1 MTFARKSAPQQRI
14 VDGEPA
20 RRAGVIHSD
29 QQITGLPVVR
39 EIVGEGADRLPELV
53 RVFHGDGHLDAVG
66 FVIRHQLEQ
75 PFGGQHLPIRL
86 SREPIGQATPAP
98 AASGVSR
105 PMIAAGRE
113 RCYPIARAADR
124 LTGRHGDGSVTL
136 PDHLERAPPGLAG
149 PPLKVLRFFPFG
161 DVAAAP
167 YLSVTFDQPMIPA
180 ASRADVAPEQAPVKL
195 TPAIPGRWRWLG
207 ADTLLFEAGEDH
219 ARHLPMATLYGAAI
233 AAGTTSA
240 SGAVLRESVQ
250 WSFRTPA
257 PTLRKHPLYR
267 RRSYGPLPVLFA
279 AFDQRIDP
287 SAVLG
292 HVRLLVEDVG
302 SAHAVR
308 LATAAE
314 IAADAKVQRLV
325 DATPP
330 GHWLAVIPCEP
341 LPTIYSLTLTFVPGT
356 PSAEGP
362 LVTTRS
368 QGFRFGIRG
377 PLALSS
383 HRSADCAPGDDWTLI
398 FTNHVDA
405 AAFDPASIAIE
416 PELDRAKVTLF
427 RHTDPL
433 DSWTGLKI
441 SGNRRPQTGYRVTVR
456 AGLKDVFGQTLPE
469 DMTAY
474 FQVGGLPPSLAAP
487 WGEITVLDPA
497 NEPAVA
503 IETVNLDAVQV
514 WAFRVEPSQFPDYL
528 RWRSTVLDGN
538 GLADPPDDPPGVP
551 VLGDVRRIEEPG
563 DTPTETVIDLGGVLG
578 GAPGHLILEVRAADP
593 RKWQARPA
601 ATWIQ
606 ATRLGIVG
614 LSDRGRMLVWIS
626 RLADGA
632 ARSGA
637 GVELLQHE
645 TRAVTDAAGV
655 ARLPAPAAGTLGL
668 VVARDREDSALLPVE
683 SHAPGSGDGSEVRIF
698 AFSDRHRYRPGQ
710 TVFVKGW
717 VRRLG
722 GGPAGDVGLLDNAA
736 ARRIEYRVRRHY
748 EGRPPAAAGSA
759 GLGPL
764 GGFHFQFKVPED
776 LEPGRA
782 VIVLSLAGRMR
793 DAADAGHGHPILV
806 RERVGRRRLDVDT
819 PPNREPDPS
828 WRETVLAVAAVGA
841 PRAGADPRPA
851 LRLVADR
858 DRYLPGQCAEITVE
872 TPFACA
878 EGMLTLCRDG
888 IISGERFTMDTPAHV
903 LRVPIEERYVPN
915 LHLRVDLIGSA
926 PGGPVHCS
934 AMLNLPVAP
943 VGRTLRVTVTPS
955 PEAVR
960 PGAAGAIEL
969 TVRDAAGAPVADA
982 ELAVMAVAAEETA
995 PGDDTL
1001 PDPVAAFY
1009 CERDAGVRAAH
1020 SREHLLPPGPRQ
1032 PAEEANAGR
1041 GGARADPEADE
1052 SGAVD
1057 AGAYDQALFP
1067 ARADAPHGRVPVA
1080 LYVPEVRTGADGRAT
1095 VSFTA
1100 PASEGCYRLI
1110 AVAAAGE
1117 RLFGAGEASC
1127 TVGPPLTVRAVAPPF
1142 LTLGDRAELT
1152 AALRNRTAAAMTV
1165 RLAASAA
1172 NAELTTAAGEAAAGC
1187 TVTVPAR
1194 GQVEACYLA
1203 APTGGGD
1210 ARIRFTATA
1219 DERAGES
1226 AETTI
1231 TIPVRNAAS
1240 DAFVLHG
1247 SIAAGDSAQYRLRLP
1262 KAAAAGSLEASLAN
1276 TAFQALTDAFLAVWR
1291 CSHSGPE
1298 PIASRVLAAVAVGG
1312 VLEPFAGL
1320 PAPQAIAAT
1329 LQQDL
1334 QALHRQPVRDR
1345 RTTGAPDGCEP
1356 ALFCRVHTAHALA
1369 RASRCGHAAPTLV
1382 SPTHLRDVK
1391 HEAARLVSDSVACRS
1406 LEAYALYV
1414 RTLLGDPDPAAAAW
1428 LFDVGVKHLTLEAVG
1443 WLLFALA
1450 GDSGQAGTAQ
1460 EIIRL
1465 LGDRRAAAA
1474 GAAAIDSRYRCALH
1488 HAESRTDAVL
1498 LEALIAAEAPG
1509 GLIAEQAQRLLA
1521 HRVDGRWAA
1530 PQENVWAL
1538 LALRRY
1544 FGAEDIPPPAV
1555 DAQVRIGDRAAG
1567 GGALRGGAV
1576 GATRIEA
1583 PLADLRAALTDDGEV
1598 PVVVRNAGEAA
1609 LHYRLG
1615 LNCAPTDPLTGPAEE
1630 GIAVVRN
1637 YEPVDADDDVRRG
1650 RDGGWLV
1657 RAGSRVRV
1665 RLTLTA
1671 SDRLVHVV
1679 LIDPLPAGLE
1689 PLGLAPL
1696 YRGEHAPGW
1705 WKAPWFEHRSLCEE
1719 HAEATASVL
1728 PAGVHEYRY
1737 LARAATRGAY
1747 VAPPAT
1753 AEQRYAP
1760 QTFGHS
1766 AADRVVVA

>member
-1 MTFARKSAPQQRI
+1 MTLS
-14 VDGEPA
+14 DDLEP
-20 RRAGVIHSD
+20 
-29 QQITGLPVVR
+29 L
-39 EIVGEGADRLPELV
+39 
-53 RVFHGDGHLDAVG
+53 
-66 FVIRHQLEQ
+66 
-75 PFGGQHLPIRL
+75 
-86 SREPIGQATPAP
+86 
-98 AASGVSR
+98 
-105 PMIAAGRE
+105 
-113 RCYPIARAADR
+113 
-124 LTGRHGDGSVTL
+124 
-136 PDHLERAPPGLAG
+136 PPGLPAG

-161 DVAAAP
+161 EVAAAP
-167 YLSVTFDQPMIPA
+167 YVSVTFDQPMIPA
-180 ASRADVAPEQAPVKL
+180 ASRADLAPDQAPAKL

-207 ADTLLFEAGEDH
+207 TDTLLFEAGTDH
-219 ARHLPMATLYGAAI
+219 ARHLPMATLYSVAV
-233 AAGTTSA
+233 AAGATSA
-240 SGAVLRESVQ
+240 SGAVLRETVL

-267 RRSYGPLPVLFA
+267 RRSYGPRPVLFT

-287 SAVLG
+287 NAVLS
-292 HVRLLVEDVG
+292 HVRLLADEVG
-302 SAHAVR
+302 IAHSVR

-314 IAADAKVQRLV
+314 IAADAKVQRLA

-341 LPTIYSLTLTFVPGT
+341 LPTVFSLSLTFVQGT
-356 PSAEGP
+356 PSAEGV

-368 QGFRFGIRG
+368 QGFRFGVRG
-377 PLALSS
+377 PLALSGHQS
-383 HRSADCAPGDDWTLI
+383 HDRVPGDDWTLT
-398 FTNHVDA
+398 FTNHLDA
-405 AAFDPASIAIE
+405 GAFDPSLIAIE
-416 PELDRAKVTLF
+416 PELDQAKVTLF
-427 RHTDPL
+427 RHTDSL
-433 DSWTGLKI
+433 SSWTGLKI

-456 AGLKDVFGQTLPE
+456 AGLQDVLGQTLAE
-469 DMTAY
+469 DVTAN
-474 FQVGGLPPSLAAP
+474 FQVGGPPTPCLDAP
-487 WGEITVLDPA
+487 WGETTVLDPA
-497 NEPAVA
+497 GEPAVA

-514 WAFRVEPSQFPDYL
+514 WAFRVEPSQFPEYL
-528 RWRSTVLDGN
+528 RWRSTVLDGR
-538 GLADPPDDPPGVP
+538 GRLADPPDDPPGVP
-551 VLGDVRRIEEPG
+551 VLGDVRRIAEPG
-563 DTPTETVIDLGGVLG
+563 ETPTETVIGLGGVLG
-578 GAPGHLILEVRAADP
+578 GAPGHLILEVRAADQGS
-593 RKWQARPA
+593 WQARPA

-606 ATRLGIVG
+606 ATRLGILA
-614 LSDRGRMLVWIS
+614 LSDRNRMLVWIS

-632 ARSGA
+632 ARRGVN
-637 GVELLQHE
+637 VELLGRDR
-645 TRAVTDAAGV
+645 RAVSDAAGV
-655 ARLPAPAAGTLGL
+655 AHVPAPAAALGL
-668 VVARDREDSALLPVE
+668 VVARDGEDSALLPIE
-683 SHAPGSGDGSEVRIF
+683 SQQPGGGDGSEVRIF
-698 AFSDRHRYRPGQ
+698 AFSDRQRYRPGE
-710 TVFVKGW
+710 TVCVNGW

-722 GGPAGDVGLLDNAA
+722 GGPAGDVGLLGGATA
-736 ARRIEYRVRRHY
+736 GRIEYQVRSESHD
-748 EGRPPAAAGSA
+748 EWPPPAAAGSA
-759 GLGPL
+759 RLGPR

-782 VIVLSLAGRMR
+782 VITLSLPGGMR
-793 DAADAGHGHPILV
+793 DAAGACHGYPILV
-806 RERVGRRRLDVDT
+806 REHAPRRRLELDT
-819 PPNREPDPS
+819 PSFVEEPDRS
-828 WRETVLAVAAVGA
+828 LRETVLAVAAVGA
-841 PRAGADPRPA
+841 PPADPSEPRPA
-851 LRLVADR
+851 LRLAADR
-858 DRYLPGQCAEITVE
+858 DRYLPGQRAVITVE
-872 TPFACA
+872 APFAPA

-888 IISGERFTMDTPAHV
+888 IISGDRFTLDAPAHV
-903 LRVPIEERYVPN
+903 LHVPIEERYVPN
-915 LHLRVDLIGSA
+915 VHVRVDLIGSA
-926 PGGPVHCS
+926 PGADGAGRFRDAPPRPIHCS
-934 AMLNLPVAP
+934 AMLNLPVEP
-943 VGRTLRVTVTPS
+943 IGRTLRVTAAPS
-955 PEAVR
+955 QVAVP

-969 TVRDAAGAPVADA
+969 TVRDADGAPVADA

-1009 CERDAGVRAAH
+1009 CERSAGVHAVH
-1020 SREHLLPPGPRQ
+1020 SRDHLPSEPLQ
-1032 PAEEANAGR
+1032 PDEEASAGL
-1041 GGARADPEADE
+1041 GYAPADPETD
-1052 SGAVD
+1052 GLD
-1057 AGAYDQALFP
+1057 AALDYDRSLFP
-1067 ARADAPHGRVPVA
+1067 AHADAPHDRDPVA
-1080 LYVPEVRTGADGRAT
+1080 LYAPEVRTGADGRAT

-1100 PASEGCYRLI
+1100 PASDGCYRVV
-1110 AVAAAGE
+1110 AVAAGE

-1127 TVGPPLTVRAVAPPF
+1127 TVGPPLTVRAAAPPF
-1142 LTLGDRAELT
+1142 LTVGDRAELT

-1172 NAELTTAAGEAAAGC
+1172 NAELTTAADEPAAGC
-1187 TVTVPAR
+1187 TVTVPA
-1194 GQVEACYLA
+1194 GGHVEVRYLA
-1203 APTGGGD
+1203 APAGGGD
-1210 ARIRFTATA
+1210 ARIRITATA
-1219 DERAGES
+1219 EGRAGES
-1226 AETTI
+1226 AETTLA
-1231 TIPVRNAAS
+1231 IPVRNAVS

-1247 SIAAGDSAQYRLRLP
+1247 SIAAGGSAQHRLRLP
-1262 KAAAAGSLEASLAN
+1262 KAAAAGSLEVSLAN

-1312 VLEPFAGL
+1312 VLEPFARL

-1334 QALHRQPVRDR
+1334 QALRRQPVRDR

-1356 ALFCRVHTAHALA
+1356 ALFCRVHAAHALA
-1369 RASRCGHAAPTLV
+1369 RASRCGHVAPELTIV
-1382 SPTHLRDVK
+1382 PPTHLRDVK
-1391 HEAARLVSDSVACRS
+1391 HEAARLVSDSVACQA

-1428 LFDVGVKHLTLEAVG
+1428 LFDAGVEHLTLEAVG

-1450 GDSGQAGTAQ
+1450 GDSGAAGTVR
-1460 EIIRL
+1460 EIIRF
-1465 LGDRRAAAA
+1465 LGDRTAAAA
-1474 GAAAIDSRYRCALH
+1474 SAAATDSRYRCALH
-1488 HAESRTDAVL
+1488 HAEGRTDAVL
-1498 LEALIAAEAPG
+1498 LEALIAAEAPS

-1544 FGAEDIPPPAV
+1544 FGAEDIPPAAV
-1555 DAQVRIGDRAAG
+1555 DAQVWIGDRAAG
-1567 GGALRGGAV
+1567 GGALRGGEA

-1583 PLADLRAALTDDGEV
+1583 PLADLRAARTDDGEV
-1598 PVVVRNAGEAA
+1598 PVAVRNAGEGA

-1615 LNCAPTDPLTGPAEE
+1615 LCCTPADPLTGPAEE

-1650 RDGGWLV
+1650 RDGGWRI

-1689 PLGLAPL
+1689 PLGFAPL

-1737 LARAATRGAY
+1737 LARAATPGAY

-1760 QTFGHS
+1760 QTCGHS

>member
-1 MTFARKSAPQQRI
+1 MT
-14 VDGEPA
+14 
-20 RRAGVIHSD
+20 
-29 QQITGLPVVR
+29 
-39 EIVGEGADRLPELV
+39 
-53 RVFHGDGHLDAVG
+53 
-66 FVIRHQLEQ
+66 
-75 PFGGQHLPIRL
+75 L
-86 SREPIGQATPAP
+86 SH
-98 AASGVSR
+98 
-105 PMIAAGRE
+105 
-113 RCYPIARAADR
+113 D
-124 LTGRHGDGSVTL
+124 
-136 PDHLERAPPGLAG
+136 LERAPPGLPAG

-161 DVAAAP
+161 EVAAAP

-207 ADTLLFEAGEDH
+207 TDTLLFEAGEDH
-219 ARHLPMATLYGAAI
+219 ACHLPMATLYGAAI

-240 SGAVLRESVQ
+240 SGAVLRDSVQ

-287 SAVLG
+287 IAVLG

-341 LPTIYSLTLTFVPGT
+341 LPTVFSLSLTFVQGT
-356 PSAEGP
+356 PSAEGE
-362 LVTTRS
+362 LVATRS

-383 HRSADCAPGDDWTLI
+383 LRSADCAPDDDWTLI
-398 FTNHVDA
+398 FTNHLDA
-405 AAFDPASIAIE
+405 AAFDPASISIE
-416 PELDRAKVTLF
+416 PELDQAKVTLF
-427 RHTDPL
+427 RHTDAL

-456 AGLKDVFGQTLPE
+456 AGLQDVFGQTLPE
-469 DMTAY
+469 DTTAY

-503 IETVNLDAVQV
+503 IETVNLHAVQV

-528 RWRSTVLDGN
+528 RWRSTVLDGR
-538 GLADPPDDPPGVP
+538 GRLADPPDDPPGVP
-551 VLGDVRRIEEPG
+551 VMGDVRRIAEPG

-578 GAPGHLILEVRAADP
+578 GAPGHLILEVRAADR

-606 ATRLGIVG
+606 ATHLGIVG
-614 LSDRGRMLVWIS
+614 ISDRDRLLVWIS

-637 GVELLQHE
+637 GVELLGHDQ
-645 TRAVTDAAGV
+645 RAVSDATGV
-655 ARLPAPAAGTLGL
+655 AYVPAPAAGTLGL
-668 VVARDREDSALLPVE
+668 AVARDGEDSALLPVE
-683 SHAPGSGDGSEVRIF
+683 PRPPGGGDGSEVRIF
-698 AFSDRHRYRPGQ
+698 AFSDRQRYRPGQ
-710 TVFVKGW
+710 TVLVKGW

-722 GGPAGDVGLLDNAA
+722 GGPAGGVGLLDGAT
-736 ARRIEYRVRRHY
+736 ARRIEYQVRSDSHD
-748 EGRPPAAAGSA
+748 EWPPPAAAGSA
-759 GLGPL
+759 GIGPL

-782 VIVLSLAGRMR
+782 VITLSLPGGMR
-793 DAADAGHGHPILV
+793 DAAGACHGYPILV
-806 RERVGRRRLDVDT
+806 REHAPRRRLELDT
-819 PPNREPDPS
+819 PSFIEEPDRS
-828 WRETVLAVAAVGA
+828 LRETVLAVAAVGD
-841 PRAGADPRPA
+841 PPADPSEPRPA
-851 LRLVADR
+851 LRLAADR
-858 DRYLPGQCAEITVE
+858 DRYLPGQRAVITVE
-872 TPFACA
+872 APFAPA

-888 IISGERFTMDTPAHV
+888 IISGDRFTLDAPAHV
-903 LRVPIEERYVPN
+903 LHVPIEERYVPN
-915 LHLRVDLIGSA
+915 VYVRVDLIGSA
-926 PGGPVHCS
+926 PGADGAGRLRDAPPRPIHCS
-934 AMLNLPVAP
+934 AMLNLPVES
-943 VGRTLRVTVTPS
+943 VGRTLRVTAAPS
-955 PEAVR
+955 QVAVP

-982 ELAVMAVAAEETA
+982 DLAVMAVAAEETA

-1009 CERDAGVRAAH
+1009 CERSAGVHAVH
-1020 SREHLLPPGPRQ
+1020 SRERLQ
-1032 PAEEANAGR
+1032 PEESLQHKEASAGL
-1041 GGARADPEADE
+1041 GYAPADPETDGLD
-1052 SGAVD
+1052 GALD
-1057 AGAYDQALFP
+1057 YDRSLFP
-1067 ARADAPHGRVPVA
+1067 ARADAPHDRVPVA
-1080 LYVPEVRTGADGRAT
+1080 LYAPEVRTGADGRAT

-1100 PASEGCYRLI
+1100 PASDGCYRVV
-1110 AVAAAGE
+1110 AVAAGE

-1127 TVGPPLTVRAVAPPF
+1127 TVGPPLTVRAGAPPF
-1142 LTLGDRAELT
+1142 LTVGDRAELT

-1172 NAELTTAAGEAAAGC
+1172 NAELTTAADEPAAGC
-1187 TVTVPAR
+1187 TVTVPA
-1194 GQVEACYLA
+1194 GGHVEVRYLA
-1203 APTGGGD
+1203 APAGGGD
-1210 ARIRFTATA
+1210 ARIRFAATA
-1219 DERAGES
+1219 DGRAGES
-1226 AETTI
+1226 AETTLA
-1231 TIPVRNAAS
+1231 IPVRNAAS

-1247 SIAAGDSAQYRLRLP
+1247 SIAAGGSAQHRLCLP
-1262 KAAAAGSLEASLAN
+1262 KAAAAGSLEVSLAN

-1298 PIASRVLAAVAVGG
+1298 TIASRVLAAVAVGD

-1329 LQQDL
+1329 MQQDL
-1334 QALHRQPVRDR
+1334 QALRRQPVRDR

-1356 ALFCRVHTAHALA
+1356 ALFRRVHAAHALA
-1369 RASRCGHAAPTLV
+1369 RASRYGHAAPELTLV
-1382 SPTHLRDVK
+1382 HPAHLLDFK
-1391 HEAARLVSDSVACRS
+1391 HEAARLVSDSVACQA

-1428 LFDVGVKHLTLEAVG
+1428 LFDAGVKHLTLEAVG

-1450 GDSGQAGTAQ
+1450 GDSGAAGTVR
-1460 EIIRL
+1460 EIIRF
-1465 LGDRRAAAA
+1465 LGDRTAAAA
-1474 GAAAIDSRYRCALH
+1474 SAAATDSRYRCALH
-1488 HAESRTDAVL
+1488 HAEGRTDAVL
-1498 LEALIAAEAPG
+1498 LEALIAAEAPS

-1544 FGAEDIPPPAV
+1544 FGAEDIPPAAV
-1555 DAQVRIGDRAAG
+1555 DAQVWIGDRAAG
-1567 GGALRGGAV
+1567 GGALRGGAA

-1583 PLADLRAALTDDGEV
+1583 PMADLRAAQTDDGEV
-1598 PVVVRNAGEAA
+1598 PVAVRNAGKGAF
-1609 LHYRLG
+1609 HYRLG
-1615 LNCAPTDPLTGPAEE
+1615 LRCTPADPLTGPAEE

-1637 YEPVDADDDVRRG
+1637 YEPVDADDDVRRA
-1650 RDGGWLV
+1650 RDGGWRV

-1719 HAEATASVL
+1719 HAGATASVL

-1737 LARAATRGAY
+1737 LAQAATPGAY

-1766 AADRVVVA
+1766 AADRVVVV

>member
-1 MTFARKSAPQQRI
+1 M
-14 VDGEPA
+14 
-20 RRAGVIHSD
+20 
-29 QQITGLPVVR
+29 
-39 EIVGEGADRLPELV
+39 
-53 RVFHGDGHLDAVG
+53 
-66 FVIRHQLEQ
+66 
-75 PFGGQHLPIRL
+75 
-86 SREPIGQATPAP
+86 
-98 AASGVSR
+98 
-105 PMIAAGRE
+105 
-113 RCYPIARAADR
+113 
-124 LTGRHGDGSVTL
+124 TL
-136 PDHLERAPPGLAG
+136 PHDLERAPPGRAG

-161 DVAAAP
+161 EVASAP

-195 TPAIPGRWRWLG
+195 TPGIPGRWRWLG
-207 ADTLLFEAGEDH
+207 TDTLLFEAGEDH
-219 ARHLPMATLYGAAI
+219 ACHLPMATLYGAAI

-240 SGAVLRESVQ
+240 SGAVLRDSVQ

-287 SAVLG
+287 NAVLS

-308 LATAAE
+308 LATADE

-341 LPTIYSLTLTFVPGT
+341 LPTVFSLSLTFVQGT
-356 PSAEGP
+356 PSAEGE

-383 HRSADCAPGDDWTLI
+383 LRSADCAPGDDWTLI
-398 FTNHVDA
+398 FTNHLDA
-405 AAFDPASIAIE
+405 GAFDPASISIE
-416 PELDRAKVTLF
+416 PELDQAKVTLF
-427 RHTDPL
+427 RHTDAL

-456 AGLKDVFGQTLPE
+456 AGLQDVFGQTLPE
-469 DMTAY
+469 DTTAY

-487 WGEITVLDPA
+487 WGEITALDPA

-528 RWRSTVLDGN
+528 RWRSTVPDGC
-538 GLADPPDDPPGVP
+538 GRLADPPDDPPGVP
-551 VLGDVRRIEEPG
+551 VLGDVRRIAEPG

-578 GAPGHLILEVRAADP
+578 GAPGHLILEVRAADR

-601 ATWIQ
+601 ATWVQ
-606 ATRLGIVG
+606 ATRLGIVAI
-614 LSDRGRMLVWIS
+614 SDRDRMLVWIS

-632 ARSGA
+632 GRSGA
-637 GVELLQHE
+637 GVELRQHE

-655 ARLPAPAAGTLGL
+655 AGLPAPAAGTLGL
-668 VVARDREDSALLPVE
+668 VVARDGEDSALLPME

-736 ARRIEYRVRRHY
+736 ARRIEYQVRSDSHD
-748 EGRPPAAAGSA
+748 EWPPPAVAGSA
-759 GLGPL
+759 RLGPR

-782 VIVLSLAGRMR
+782 VITLSLPGGMS
-793 DAADAGHGHPILV
+793 DAAVAHHAHPILV
-806 RERVGRRRLDVDT
+806 WRRAPRRRLDVDT
-819 PPNREPDPS
+819 PPNREPDQS
-828 WRETVLAVAAVGA
+828 WRETVLAVAPVGA
-841 PRAGADPRPA
+841 PRAGAAPRPA
-851 LRLVADR
+851 LRLAADR
-858 DRYLPGQCAEITVE
+858 DRYLPGQRAEITVE
-872 TPFACA
+872 APFAPA

-888 IISGERFTMDTPAHV
+888 IISGERFTVDAPAHV
-903 LRVPIEERYVPN
+903 LHVPIEERYAPN

-926 PGGPVHCS
+926 PGADGAGRFRDAPPRPIHCS
-934 AMLNLPVAP
+934 AMLNLQVAP
-943 VGRTLRVTVTPS
+943 VGRTLRVTASPS

-960 PGAAGAIEL
+960 PGATGAIEL
-969 TVRDAAGAPVADA
+969 MVRDAAGAPVADA

-995 PGDDTL
+995 PGVDTL

-1009 CERDAGVRAAH
+1009 GERSAGVHAVH
-1020 SREHLLPPGPRQ
+1020 SRDHLPSEPLQ
-1032 PAEEANAGR
+1032 PDEDASAGR
-1041 GGARADPEADE
+1041 GDAPADPEADE
-1052 SGAVD
+1052 SDAVD
-1057 AGAYDQALFP
+1057 AGAYDRTLFP
-1067 ARADAPHGRVPVA
+1067 ARADAPHDRVPVA
-1080 LYVPEVRTGADGRAT
+1080 LYAPEVRTGADGRAT
-1095 VSFTA
+1095 AAFTA
-1100 PASEGCYRLI
+1100 PAGDGCYRVI

-1127 TVGPPLTVRAVAPPF
+1127 TVGPPLTVRAAAPPF

-1165 RLAASAA
+1165 HLAASAA

-1194 GQVEACYLA
+1194 GQVEVRYLA
-1203 APTGGGD
+1203 APAGGGD
-1210 ARIRFTATA
+1210 ARIRITATA
-1219 DERAGES
+1219 EGRPGES
-1226 AETTI
+1226 ADTTLA
-1231 TIPVRNAAS
+1231 IPVRNASS

-1247 SIAAGDSAQYRLRLP
+1247 SIAAGGSSQHRLRLP
-1262 KAAAAGSLEASLAN
+1262 TAAAAGSLEVSLAN

-1298 PIASRVLAAVAVGG
+1298 PIASRVLAAVAVGE
-1312 VLEPFAGL
+1312 VLEPFGRL
-1320 PAPQAIAAT
+1320 PAPQAMAAT

-1356 ALFCRVHTAHALA
+1356 ALFRRVHAAHALA
-1369 RASRCGHAAPTLV
+1369 RASRCGHAAPALTLV
-1382 SPTHLRDVK
+1382 SPTYLHGVK
-1391 HEAARLVSDSVACRS
+1391 HDAARLVSDLVACRS

-1428 LFDVGVKHLTLEAVG
+1428 LFDAGVKHLTLEAVG

-1474 GAAAIDSRYRCALH
+1474 GAAAIDSQYRCALH

-1498 LEALIAAEAPG
+1498 LEALIAAEAPD

-1544 FGAEDIPPPAV
+1544 FGAEDIPPAAV
-1555 DAQVRIGDRAAG
+1555 DAQVWIGDRAAG
-1567 GGALRGGAV
+1567 GGALRGGAA

-1583 PLADLRAALTDDGEV
+1583 PLADLRAAQTADGEV
-1598 PVVVRNAGEAA
+1598 PVAVRNAGEGA

-1615 LNCAPTDPLTGPAEE
+1615 LRCTPSDPLTGPAEE

-1637 YEPVDADDDVRRG
+1637 YEPVDADGDVRRD
-1650 RDGGWLV
+1650 RDGGWRV

-1689 PLGLAPL
+1689 PLGFAPL

-1760 QTFGHS
+1760 QTCGHS
-1766 AADRVVVA
+1766 AADRVVVVA